1 VCPGSAPMR
10 QSGLFSRGRYLV
22 HRRRLG
28 GKMKQ
33 TSGPTKKPPP
43 GAVLK
48 DIQRMTPDSPMWI
61 NAVPPPLAALVEGSL
76 GSNRI
81 GP

>member
-1 VCPGSAPMR
+1 
-10 QSGLFSRGRYLV
+10 
-22 HRRRLG
+22 
-28 GKMKQ
+28 MKQ
-33 TSGPTKKPPP
+33 TFGPTKKPPP